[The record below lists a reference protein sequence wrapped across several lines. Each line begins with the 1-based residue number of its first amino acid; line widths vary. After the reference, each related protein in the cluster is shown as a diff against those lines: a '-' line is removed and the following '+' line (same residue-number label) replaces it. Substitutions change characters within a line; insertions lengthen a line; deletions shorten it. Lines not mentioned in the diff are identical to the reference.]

1 MHSSLTTNYHL
12 HTLYMMHMVNVKTK
26 ELWQGIQ
33 SWTHN
38 NCAYNGINDYIQLH
52 KILSSWSPVSFSICN
67 NDFQLWYNDQSMIQ
81 KLRKTKWIGI
91 TLFAALKMFHLIT
104 HHCIYAQ
111 FYTIILEK
119 HACYICVSRI
129 IANVL

>member
-1 MHSSLTTNYHL
+1 
-12 HTLYMMHMVNVKTK
+12 MHMVNVKTK

-33 SWTHN
+33 SWTHKN
-38 NCAYNGINDYIQLH
+38 FYDILIVKYIISSIDSAYNGINDYIQLH

-67 NDFQLWYNDQSMIQ
+67 NDFQLWYNDQSTIQ

-104 HHCIYAQ
+104 HHYIHAR
-111 FYTIILEK
+111 FYTIMLEK
-119 HACYICVSRI
+119 VAC
-129 IANVL
+129 